1 MDGIIF
7 DVDGT
12 LWDSTEQVAVSWTNA
27 IREHSDLN
35 LVLTG
40 ETLKCH
46 FGKTMDAITAALFPS
61 LSIAE
66 REKLGD
72 ICYEYENVH
81 LASNPGDLYPHVR
94 EVFQTLSQSYDL
106 YIVSNCQCG
115 YIEVF
120 LESTGLSSYVKD
132 YLCFG
137 RTLRP
142 KHETIRLLMEKN
154 QLTDV
159 VYIGDTIGDYEA
171 CLKADVPFIF
181 AEYGFGDVPDATLRI
196 KDMAELPAVLSE

>member
-12 LWDSTEQVAVSWTNA
+12 LWDSTNQVAISWTNA
-27 IREHSDLN
+27 IKEHSDLN
-35 LVLTG
+35 LELTG
-40 ETLKCH
+40 EALKCH

-61 LSIAE
+61 LSIEE
-66 REKLGD
+66 RRKLGD
-72 ICYEYENVH
+72 ICYEYENSY
-81 LASNPGDLYPHVR
+81 LATNPGDLFPHVR
-94 EVFQTLSQSYDL
+94 EVFQTLSKTFDL

-120 LESTGLSSYVKD
+120 LESTGLGSFVKD
-132 YLCFG
+132 HLCFG

-154 QLTDV
+154 NLKDV
-159 VYIGDTIGDYEA
+159 VYIGDTAGDYEA
-171 CLKADVPFIF
+171 CLKADVPFIL
-181 AEYGFGDVPDATLRI
+181 AAYGFGEVPEAKIRI
-196 KDMAELPAVLSE
+196 NDMAELPALLSK